1 MNGAGRITV
10 AITGASGSIYG
21 IELIR
26 NLLKA
31 EIGVNLIISDPGF
44 LVLKEEM
51 EIGWHGNDD
60 EITADAR
67 NYFNTGKNL
76 NYVGNTNYFSPLA
89 SGSSGNGTMVI
100 APCSMGSL
108 ARIAGGM
115 SSNLI
120 ERAADVIMKESGSL
134 VLLPRETPLNS
145 IHLENMLKL
154 SNLGVKIIPAMP
166 AFYHKP
172 RKVDDL
178 VNFMVGRV
186 LDMIG
191 VKHSLVKKWREEAQT

>member
-1 MNGAGRITV
+1 MNVPEKITV

-26 NLLKA
+26 NILKA
-31 EIGVNLIISDPGF
+31 DISVNLVISDPGF

-51 EIGWHGNDD
+51 EIAWKGNEDK
-60 EITADAR
+60 ITDNAR
-67 NYFNTGKNL
+67 IYFGAGKNL
-76 NYVGNTNYFSPLA
+76 TYYGNSNYFSPLA
-89 SGSSGNGTMVI
+89 SGSSGSKTMVI

-108 ARIAGGM
+108 ARITGGI
-115 SSNLI
+115 SSNLV

-154 SNLGVKIIPAMP
+154 SRMGVKIVPAMP

-172 RKVDDL
+172 INVAEL
-178 VNFMVGRV
+178 VNFVVGRI
-186 LDMIG
+186 LDTIG
-191 VKHSLVKKWREEAQT
+191 IQHSLVKKWGEKD